1 MNILTESITIIQ
13 KTITYE
19 NLITLL
25 FFPINI
31 IVSIAYKIKSNL
43 TLFFIFLPILYVI
56 YNIFKTIKLKYDEL
70 NLFNV
75 YLMSDEERKLYV
87 FTQKLTSINQKFA
100 DNSIEIRVNKG
111 KIIYIFMNF
120 YKIVYVNS

>member
-1 MNILTESITIIQ
+1 MNILTESITILQ
-13 KTITYE
+13 KTVTYD

-25 FFPINI
+25 LFPINI
-31 IVSIAYKIKSNL
+31 FIDILNKIKSNL
-43 TLFFIFLPILYVI
+43 TLFFIFLPIFYVI

-87 FTQKLTSINQKFA
+87 FTQKLTNINQKFA
-100 DNSIEIRVNKG
+100 DNSIETRVNKG
-111 KIIYIFMNF
+111 KII
-120 YKIVYVNS
+120 